1 MSDLKDCTGGDSST
15 KRRIAA
21 TLVMRGAAELQPRR
35 MGRGALSVVRT
46 STASTA
52 RPSSESSEDC
62 DLLCVGDCVRPPA
75 RSPSTFDLLEP
86 LEPLESA
93 SPLLMEES
101 DSTGQCSDTASIKSP
116 ETPGLVSLEG
126 SPKAPHRQVWLAEEE
141 DEDSDEDSGD
151 NYSLPS
157 PSSPVRVYEQEDSEE
172 KGAIAVS
179 PKKDQMNDG
188 EQFSTFSTFLMMWK
202 IAETR

>member
-1 MSDLKDCTGGDSST
+1 MSDLKDCTGDCGT

-21 TLVMRGAAELQPRR
+21 TLVMRGASEHQPRR
-35 MGRGALSVVRT
+35 LMGRGALSAVRT

-62 DLLCVGDCVRPPA
+62 DLLCGGDCPRPTVRS
-75 RSPSTFDLLEP
+75 SPTFDLLEP
-86 LEPLESA
+86 LEPLESTA
-93 SPLLMEES
+93 PLLMEES
-101 DSTGQCSDTASIKSP
+101 DSTGHCSDTASIKSP

-126 SPKAPHRQVWLAEEE
+126 SPKAPHHQAWLDEEE

-157 PSSPVRVYEQEDSEE
+157 PSSPVRAYEQEETEE
-172 KGAIAVS
+172 KGAIAES
-179 PKKDQMNDG
+179 PKRDQFNEG
-188 EQFSTFSTFLMMWK
+188 EQVNIFQL
-202 IAETR
+202 

>member
-1 MSDLKDCTGGDSST
+1 MSTHKDYTGDCGT

-21 TLVMRGAAELQPRR
+21 TLVMRGASEYQPRQP

-46 STASTA
+46 STA
-52 RPSSESSEDC
+52 RPSSESSEEC
-62 DLLCVGDCVRPPA
+62 DLLCGGDCPRPSA
-75 RSPSTFDLLEP
+75 RTSLTLDLLEL

-93 SPLLMEES
+93 APPLMEES
-101 DSTGQCSDTASIKSP
+101 DSTGQCSDSASIKSP
-116 ETPGLVSLEG
+116 RTPGLVSLEG
-126 SPKAPHRQVWLAEEE
+126 SPKAPHHQAWLNEEE

-157 PSSPVRVYEQEDSEE
+157 PSSPVRVYEQEGSEE

-179 PKKDQMNDG
+179 AKRDQLNEG
-188 EQFSTFSTFLMMWK
+188 EQVKIFNFL
-202 IAETR
+202 ENV